1 MRYVE
6 VEQDLFTLSSDYMLV
21 HCISSDYALGAGIAR
36 TFRDRYD
43 LASKLKELGQRK
55 WNDNGF
61 CVIVNMDDHARL
73 VSSDKATHRVA
84 NLVTKENYWNK
95 PTIETIRDALI
106 DLRVQIEDGDVR
118 KIAMPKIA
126 SGLDRQNWEQV
137 RLTIIQV
144 FKDMRIDIVVCT
156 KKGVSNRWL

>member
-6 VEQDLFTLSSDYMLV
+6 LEQDLFTLSSDYMLV

-43 LASKLKELGQRK
+43 LANKLKELGKRK
-55 WNDNGF
+55 WDDTGF
-61 CVIVNMDDHARL
+61 CVIVNMDDNARL
-73 VSSDKATHRVA
+73 VSADKATHRVA

-95 PTIETIRDALI
+95 PTMGTIRDALI